1 MGSSWRMGDLGNTI
15 QGTRFLFTILVFTLF
30 FAVCQSGQINNSAL
44 DIHPVAKG
52 TLTIVP
58 TTVVAQPDH
67 GTSIIIR
74 SSSRRSLSSPISVPT
89 ISNAKRKVEAV
100 MQNSSLDTG
109 TQIKCKSDS

>member
-15 QGTRFLFTILVFTLF
+15 QGTRFLFTILMFTLF
-30 FAVCQSGQINNSAL
+30 FGFCQSGQINNSAL

-52 TLTIVP
+52 TLTIAP

-67 GTSIIIR
+67 GTSNIIR

-89 ISNAKRKVEAV
+89 ISNAKRKVEAFNR
-100 MQNSSLDTG
+100 NSSFDTG
-109 TQIKCKSDS
+109 I